1 MFGVRCLR
9 LKMKIVRFEDI
20 ESWRESRLLVK
31 QIYAS
36 LLHCKDYGY
45 KDQIQR
51 AAVSIMTNIA
61 EGFERGSNKEFVY
74 FLTISRGSVAEV
86 KSLAYV
92 GLDVSFIDK
101 QEFDLIFSR
110 CVKLLSL
117 INGFINYLKSTERKK

>member
-1 MFGVRCLR
+1 
-9 LKMKIVRFEDI
+9 MKILRFEDI
-20 ESWRESRLLVK
+20 ESWRESRILVK
-31 QIYAS
+31 QVYAS
-36 LLHCKDYGY
+36 LLSCKDYGY

-92 GLDVSFIDK
+92 GLDVSYIDK
-101 QEFDLIFSR
+101 QEFDLIFTR
-110 CVKLLSL
+110 CMKLLGL